1 MDYDW
6 PGNVREL
13 KNTLTRALTFCEG
26 GILLAEDIQLGA
38 ATQAQSDAIPAGQSE
53 TAAAPAQE
61 SRKPQEDP
69 CEQGFCATPTAEDP
83 ASAEGLPGKLIN
95 PATADIPV
103 QAPVGESA
111 PQPQNEAPAQLDTL
125 LRGKDSADKLNRR
138 VMEVWPTIAASG
150 SISRQEYQALAGK
163 NISMR
168 TAQYDLQLLVQLG
181 LVRKDGR
188 GPAQRYIVIGQG
200 R

>member
-1 MDYDW
+1 MGD
-6 PGNVREL
+6 L
-13 KNTLTRALTFCEG
+13 
-26 GILLAEDIQLGA
+26 
-38 ATQAQSDAIPAGQSE
+38 
-53 TAAAPAQE
+53 
-61 SRKPQEDP
+61 
-69 CEQGFCATPTAEDP
+69 
-83 ASAEGLPGKLIN
+83 
-95 PATADIPV
+95 
-103 QAPVGESA
+103 A
-111 PQPQNEAPAQLDTL
+111 PQPQNEASAQLDTL
-125 LRGKDSADKLNRR
+125 LRGKDAADKLNRR

>member
-1 MDYDW
+1 
-6 PGNVREL
+6 V
-13 KNTLTRALTFCEG
+13 A
-26 GILLAEDIQLGA
+26 
-38 ATQAQSDAIPAGQSE
+38 
-53 TAAAPAQE
+53 
-61 SRKPQEDP
+61 
-69 CEQGFCATPTAEDP
+69 
-83 ASAEGLPGKLIN
+83 
-95 PATADIPV
+95 ADIPV
-103 QAPVGESA
+103 QAPVGEPA
-111 PQPQNEAPAQLDTL
+111 PQPQSEAPAQLDTL